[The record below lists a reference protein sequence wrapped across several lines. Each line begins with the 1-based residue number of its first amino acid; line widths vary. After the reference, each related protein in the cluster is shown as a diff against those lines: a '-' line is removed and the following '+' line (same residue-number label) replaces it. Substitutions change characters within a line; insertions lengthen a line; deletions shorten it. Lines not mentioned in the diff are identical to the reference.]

1 MSLLYQ
7 AAGFFTIGKMKMIQN
22 SDVHYV
28 SINITTNGIEFVG
41 QSGQFPNL
49 TKNST
54 GFQLYVPWV
63 NIVSMIKTKERI
75 MHVVRIDARDNFY
88 TILPLDPSHSG
99 GLGVKKSKKN
109 SIQLLES
116 LQKVKAQ
123 IEQSKSKFCTSCGA
137 NLEPNSDFCGKCGQK
152 LS

>member
-1 MSLLYQ
+1 MTLLYQ
-7 AAGFFTIGKMKMIQN
+7 ATGFFTISKMKMVQN

-41 QSGQFPNL
+41 QIGRFPNL

-54 GFQLYVPWV
+54 GFQHYILWA
-63 NIVSMIKTKERI
+63 NIVSIIKTKERI

-88 TILPLDPSHSG
+88 TILPLDSSHSG
-99 GLGVKKSKKN
+99 GLGVKSSKKN

-116 LQKVKAQ
+116 LQKVKDQ
-123 IEQSKSKFCTSCGA
+123 IEQSKNIFCPKCGA
-137 NLEPNSDFCGKCGQK
+137 NLDPKSGFCGNCGQK